1 MKKMPQFIQ
10 FHFQDFFPDF
20 RFRQRLGCL
29 AHPLVGAYGGDAKQ
43 LPQPAKA
50 GLSEA
55 VEQDRQGLS
64 GFRPAAFGRSGKV
77 KAAGFAAVT
86 LEPANKAM
94 LDKRGAATSLARKF
108 HGGTS

>member
-1 MKKMPQFIQ
+1 MSHDHRLSKSNACFFCMKKMPQFIQ

-43 LPQPAKA
+43 LPQPPKA

-64 GFRPAAFGRSGKV
+64 GFRPAGLGVAV
-77 KAAGFAAVT
+77 KLRPQV
-86 LEPANKAM
+86 LQ
-94 LDKRGAATSLARKF
+94 R
-108 HGGTS
+108 